1 MNGMTAPSPIAEILV
16 NFLITPSSDF
26 YLSTMLYSPS
36 GNSLD
41 PLNISDINLGT
52 FCIEGVQIGLDF
64 SNVTVNG
71 LSNVQVIM
79 KGKLPDVTIDGGTVT
94 FNATLPNLQQG
105 YKRPPDVPSTLQMSG
120 TLNVTIAGQQMPPG
134 CIAASVN
141 TISDAV
147 AVWTISDSDGLVTIT
162 FSSVTVTADAT
173 TSNMTIV
180 VTIDSGFKQTINQL
194 LNTPDIYR
202 QILQQ
207 LNSELAKSS
216 TLGQLSKTATTAARK
231 ALP

>member
-1 MNGMTAPSPIAEILV
+1 MTAPSPIAEILV